1 MKPFKPSSKIFLLT
15 VPRRYHFCGSFSV
28 NNILFKYKVHR
39 DTTDTSLYTIQN
51 IWKGYRNKSKTCLN
65 LLLDHLCYVYDCGI
79 SWSYSHTIFDTLP
92 CVILGQVFYL
102 IVSIPDLCRLSYF
115 KRSPYNGMETIFPH
129 YEISFDYVH
138 FLWRTCVNV

>member
-39 DTTDTSLYTIQN
+39 DTTDTSYIQYKTFERDTEISLRLVWICFWIICVMFMIVVFPDHTHILFLIPFHVLSWVRCFTWLY
-51 IWKGYRNKSKTCLN
+51 RFL
-65 LLLDHLCYVYDCGI
+65 
-79 SWSYSHTIFDTLP
+79 IFAAFLTLREVP
-92 CVILGQVFYL
+92 
-102 IVSIPDLCRLSYF
+102 
-115 KRSPYNGMETIFPH
+115 NGMETIFPH